1 MNRSLDV
8 IVDSGSWGTA
18 PVPAELSTRGGTRQV
33 NVLCAL
39 LFTALW
45 TRPPQVYGFNLSD
58 LWAWHRYRPAI
69 AGTNDLQLREEW
81 GSVDPHQKTILSD
94 ELGVGFTTQ
103 LIQEAFCCS
112 EFTDT
117 LYVVKVLEPDSFT
130 LTSTARA
137 GSQKS
142 PDYIA
147 RLQGSEWLVL
157 ECKGTQSSQAAL
169 RKAITRGR
177 AQKKS
182 LQAKSHASIRHS
194 LVAGLYI
201 PQWDSNEAAC
211 ILVADPSWEELESLL
226 SAQSKGR
233 VDEAITQVALAKQL
247 ALTGLREAPDYLI
260 SMRAGE
266 LKELPEN
273 VRREL
278 KDFLAEGFRVVFDSS
293 DLRSLQKG
301 SEEDSRV
308 VLLASAP
315 ADLFDRLLGS
325 SSVSEVIL
333 DLSKRDP
340 AAWRMASGEFF
351 AEVSTPTGF
360 RFRLE
365 VGTHNQRLRRTADAA
380 R

>member
-8 IVDSGSWGTA
+8 IVDSGSWETA
-18 PVPAELSTRGGTRQV
+18 PVPAELVTRGGIRQV
-33 NVLCAL
+33 NVLRAL

-45 TRPPQVYGFNLSD
+45 TRPPQFYGFSLND

-69 AGTNDLQLREEW
+69 SERTDLRLREEW
-81 GSVDPHQKTILSD
+81 GAVDPHQKTILSD

-103 LIQEAFCCS
+103 LIQEAFPCG

-117 LYVVKVLEPDSFT
+117 LYVVKILEPDSFT
-130 LTSTARA
+130 LNSTARA

-147 RLQGSEWLVL
+147 RLQGSDWLVL

-169 RKAITRGR
+169 KKAITRGR

-182 LQAKSHASIRHS
+182 LQAKSAGSIKHS

-201 PQWDSNEAAC
+201 PQWESNEMAC
-211 ILVADPSWEELESLL
+211 IWVADPSWKELESLL
-226 SAQSKGR
+226 SGQPKGR

-247 ALTGLREAPDYLI
+247 ALTGLREAPDYLV

-266 LKELPEN
+266 LEVLPEN

-278 KDFLAEGFRVVFDSS
+278 KDFLAEGFRVVFDSA
-293 DLRSLQKG
+293 DLHSRQKG

-315 ADLFDRLLGS
+315 ADLLGRLLGS
-325 SSVSEVIL
+325 GSVSEVVS
-333 DLSKRDP
+333 DLSRRHP
-340 AAWRMASGEFF
+340 AAWQIASGEFF

-365 VGTHNQRLRRTADAA
+365 VGPHNKRLQRTAEAA